1 MDPIHSEVD
10 ARWLFVPVLNK
21 RLDKANNFS
30 EKLDSRQDLEY
41 ASMTL
46 DKIERNSIAN
56 PGRVIEVPNL
66 QNVVMKAMD
75 VFIKIRPSKALLWLR
90 FRQYSASNS

>member
-1 MDPIHSEVD
+1 M
-10 ARWLFVPVLNK
+10 PVLNK

-56 PGRVIEVPNL
+56 PGSVIEVPSL

-75 VFIKIRPSKALLWLR
+75 VFH
-90 FRQYSASNS
+90 